1 MPQNAIQVFEIFD
14 VWGIDFMGPFPSS
27 RGNKYILVAVDYL
40 SKWVEAK
47 ALPTN
52 DARVVVKFLKSLF
65 ARFGTPIAIISDRG
79 THFCNDQFAKVMSK
93 TVGENRASWSDKLDD
108 ALGAFRTAFK
118 TPIGCTNIAKI
129 TRKRSKPDKHGHGK
143 GKNAQEPAYS
153 GRAYW
158 TLLAYPCDKLELVD
172 SSLSKLSLCLAKA
185 FLNGR
190 MDRWSRS
197 GCVVMDELFDVLIG
211 LGWIIGFNGGLV
223 MVAFEVFGGKV
234 VGLVVVIEMCGNG
247 DSVWWLLLR
256 VVFIVLVK
264 WSVVVVCVRSCL
276 IWGLLFG
283 WKYLVGVF
291 ASGLLFLIVMV
302 VMCLNGV
309 VWYGGVFM
317 VDFVFCIEAEQWS
330 RAYFSGRAKFQ
341 KVIAKTI
348 GPRTPSVTKLF
359 DAIKKANEKWELTG
373 IPCKHVV
380 AAIYNMSE
388 NSVGVAIPEQW
399 PIVEATTVIVPHLYK
414 PQVGRP
420 PKKRKK
426 SHDEIANESC
436 SSGKLSRKGKSV
448 MGTVLKMLEMWVI
461 RERLQGLKVGDTK
474 HAGARIVLGQG
485 EVRQEELLRD
495 MVKECLCVMP
505 FLTYTNLGLGEL
517 AHTELTV
524 ELADRTV
531 KHPKCIAE
539 NVLVGICKFVFPID
553 LIILDMPEDVKV
565 PLILERPFLSTANAK
580 IDAFKRKITLRPTI
594 EEGEVVDKPMLGEF
608 KTRNDGNMV
617 SRINGYPSYC
627 DCSYN
632 LQFSCMIGF
641 EHVNANVFP
650 ILYINVMLK
659 KFYNPI
665 MKDKVKYNGR
675 NVLGTF
681 VNAPIF
687 VGNFSVVTDFT
698 VVENMDAYRDEG
710 MGEVIVGEAF

>member
-1 MPQNAIQVFEIFD
+1 VLSL
-14 VWGIDFMGPFPSS
+14 DFQ
-27 RGNKYILVAVDYL
+27 
-40 SKWVEAK
+40 
-47 ALPTN
+47 ALA
-52 DARVVVKFLKSLF
+52 D
-65 ARFGTPIAIISDRG
+65 
-79 THFCNDQFAKVMSK
+79 
-93 TVGENRASWSDKLDD
+93 
-108 ALGAFRTAFK
+108 LGA
-118 TPIGCTNIAKI
+118 
-129 TRKRSKPDKHGHGK
+129 
-143 GKNAQEPAYS
+143 
-153 GRAYW
+153 
-158 TLLAYPCDKLELVD
+158 
-172 SSLSKLSLCLAKA
+172 
-185 FLNGR
+185 
-190 MDRWSRS
+190 
-197 GCVVMDELFDVLIG
+197 
-211 LGWIIGFNGGLV
+211 
-223 MVAFEVFGGKV
+223 
-234 VGLVVVIEMCGNG
+234 
-247 DSVWWLLLR
+247 
-256 VVFIVLVK
+256 
-264 WSVVVVCVRSCL
+264 
-276 IWGLLFG
+276 
-283 WKYLVGVF
+283 GV
-291 ASGLLFLIVMV
+291 S
-302 VMCLNGV
+302 
-309 VWYGGVFM
+309 
-317 VDFVFCIEAEQWS
+317 
-330 RAYFSGRAKFQ
+330 
-341 KVIAKTI
+341 
-348 GPRTPSVTKLF
+348 
-359 DAIKKANEKWELTG
+359 
-373 IPCKHVV
+373 
-380 AAIYNMSE
+380 
-388 NSVGVAIPEQW
+388 
-399 PIVEATTVIVPHLYK
+399 
-414 PQVGRP
+414 
-420 PKKRKK
+420 
-426 SHDEIANESC
+426 
-436 SSGKLSRKGKSV
+436 
-448 MGTVLKMLEMWVI
+448 
-461 RERLQGLKVGDTK
+461 
-474 HAGARIVLGQG
+474 
-485 EVRQEELLRD
+485 
-495 MVKECLCVMP
+495 VMP

-580 IDAFKRKITLRPTI
+580 IDAFKRKITLRVGDENIIFKSVKPASSLINRVYILLDPLYGDYIKLNDLNKPLELRKNQVDDLKPTI